1 MRILSFFCLSLL
13 LLACSSDADSWL
25 QEAKSR
31 LQKGETVSAKEAI
44 KKALEKNPGLAE
56 AYNLQGVIAFQEKS
70 WDEARTNYQK
80 AIELKPSLYSAQM
93 NLGALEME
101 QGIWAKALAPT
112 EAAIKLQPDSSAAYL
127 QHGIVQAALGNPD
140 AAIAD
145 FTLSISKNAKE
156 INALYNRGNIYFQ
169 QEKYA
174 LAKQDFE
181 ASVQIDPNFGKGFYA
196 MGLSYYKVNEKE
208 KACFALQQAQ
218 KLKYPGA
225 KEAVTNLC
233 N

>member
-1 MRILSFFCLSLL
+1 MRILTLVCFSLL
-13 LLACSSDADSWL
+13 VLACSSDAETWL
-25 QEAKSR
+25 QEAKNR
-31 LQKGETVSAKEAI
+31 LQKGESISAKEAI

-80 AIELKPSLYSAQM
+80 AIELKPSLYTAQL

-101 QGIWAKALAPT
+101 QGNWQAALAPT
-112 EAAIKLQPDSSAAYL
+112 EAAVKLQPDSSAAYL
-127 QHGIVQAALGNPD
+127 QRGIEQAALGKSNE
-140 AAIAD
+140 ALVD
-145 FTLSISKNAKE
+145 FTQSISKNAKE

-174 LAKQDFE
+174 LANQDFG
-181 ASVQIDPNFGKGFYA
+181 ASVQIDPTFGKGFYA

-208 KACFALQQAQ
+208 KACYALQQAQ